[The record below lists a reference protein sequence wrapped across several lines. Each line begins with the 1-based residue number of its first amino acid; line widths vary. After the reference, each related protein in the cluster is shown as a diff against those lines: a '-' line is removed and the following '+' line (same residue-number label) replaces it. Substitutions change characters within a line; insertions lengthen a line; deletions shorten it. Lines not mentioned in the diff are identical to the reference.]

1 MASFVAA
8 RKAVSAVVARRISST
23 TTTALYVRN
32 NSKTMATR
40 TFASAAPGNGA
51 AELNAGTG

>member
-8 RKAVSAVVARRISST
+8 RKAVSAVIRRSRN
-23 TTTALYVRN
+23 TTTA
-32 NSKTMATR
+32 R
-40 TFASAAPGNGA
+40 TFASAAAGNGA

>member
-1 MASFVAA
+1 MTSFVAA
-8 RKAVSAVVARRISST
+8 RKAVSAVIRRSNST
-23 TTTALYVRN
+23 TTTAFVRN
-32 NSKTMATR
+32 NSKTTATR